1 MFDTISVIGL
11 GYIGLPTAALFAS
24 RKVYV
29 VGVDVTEETV
39 DLINK
44 GKTHIVEPALD
55 IVVRSTVHEGFL
67 RAVCVPEPAEAFL
80 IAVPTP
86 FDQETSVAGNNLQL
100 DDFDTHI
107 LQLMQVSNRITSE
120 QIAALNYSFS
130 GL

>member
-86 FDQETSVAGNNLQL
+86 FDQETHEP
-100 DDFDTHI
+100 D
-107 LQLMQVSNRITSE
+107 IT
-120 QIAALNYSFS
+120 
-130 GL
+130 